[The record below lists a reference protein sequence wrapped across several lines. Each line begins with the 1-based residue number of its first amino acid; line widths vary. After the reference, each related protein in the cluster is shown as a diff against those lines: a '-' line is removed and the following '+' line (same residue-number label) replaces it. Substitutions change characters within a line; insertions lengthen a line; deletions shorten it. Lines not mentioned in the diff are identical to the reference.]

1 MPKGAIPPTLNQLRG
16 NKNVKSVEEL
26 EADIKQMVGI
36 CQEDD
41 SQGSVTQQRYL
52 SGVPQGPKKQYNED
66 YLDIKNCQ
74 EDDNVQE
81 QNEDMSAFRKFVST
95 KKFLFLL
102 ILYYTLVI
110 KPTVLW
116 YLFYLNLHEFQH
128 KLFLACYIFMYYFI
142 R

>member
-52 SGVPQGPKKQYNED
+52 SGVPQGLEKQYNED
-66 YLDIKNCQ
+66 YLDIKNCK

-95 KKFLFLL
+95 KKFLFFCIDFVLYSCYKTNSIMVFILL
-102 ILYYTLVI
+102 
-110 KPTVLW
+110 KS
-116 YLFYLNLHEFQH
+116 
-128 KLFLACYIFMYYFI
+128 A
-142 R
+142 